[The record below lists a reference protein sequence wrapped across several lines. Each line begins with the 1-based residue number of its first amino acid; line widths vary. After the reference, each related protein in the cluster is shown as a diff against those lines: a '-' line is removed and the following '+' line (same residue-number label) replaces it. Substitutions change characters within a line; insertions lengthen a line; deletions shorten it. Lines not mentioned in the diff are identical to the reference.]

1 MAMEQSPL
9 YRKVTRAPNAVF
21 FGKRAVFYGFF
32 PVDYPQNT
40 PLRRPV
46 PQLPYMLNYPKH
58 AVFYD

>member
-9 YRKVTRAPNAVF
+9 YRKVARAPNTFF

-40 PLRRPV
+40 PLWRPV
-46 PQLPYMLNYPKH
+46 PQLPWMLNYPKH